1 MLQTEFQSAAHEID
15 NQWPIKIAVT
25 VSAHESDARPNGAQF
40 VKNRFGANIPKMP
53 DLICIFCHLFHV
65 FRQTIVRVR
74 KNKNAPK
81 VF

>member
-1 MLQTEFQSAAHEID
+1 MLQAEFHPASYEID
-15 NQWPIKIAVT
+15 HQRPIKIAVT
-25 VSAHESDARPNGAQF
+25 ISTHERDARPNGAQF

-53 DLICIFCHLFHV
+53 DLICIFGHLFHAI
-65 FRQTIVRVR
+65 RQTIVRVR